1 MISLPDERVGPYLRA
16 LRAGLSALAPN
27 TDHPDPLALD
37 THLQALDPSLST
49 TLLLPARLD
58 PGSGLPDAT
67 WMDRAR
73 AEVAAAQHVRPTEP
87 ARIDAIRAAD
97 PELAERLTGRSKL
110 LAWLATRPLAPD
122 MWVEARLVRRGEGR
136 AAAGRRVRVT
146 LDRRVPRVG
155 WVRLRVDVDDPA
167 ARGAVVRAYT
177 RQDGVD
183 LEPGFA
189 ELLARHVVSPLA
201 GLHEIIRS
209 ATDLRIHRL
218 SRGILGPFWFPGG
231 PEVAEAPAWVCTRVS
246 RSSARKSVHARITT
260 PSPSLCSRRIP
271 TWGPSAVATSRC
283 PPIASTPLA
292 PGFGSASG
300 SRMWWASPPEATPE
314 RPTHRRRLC
323 GGHAPESAPARAAG
337 PGASCGGRARCVP
350 LG

>member
-1 MISLPDERVGPYLRA
+1 MISLPYERVGPYLRA

-231 PEVAEAPAWVCTRVS
+231 PEVAEAPAWV
-246 RSSARKSVHARITT
+246 
-260 PSPSLCSRRIP
+260 
-271 TWGPSAVATSRC
+271 
-283 PPIASTPLA
+283 
-292 PGFGSASG
+292 
-300 SRMWWASPPEATPE
+300 
-314 RPTHRRRLC
+314 
-323 GGHAPESAPARAAG
+323 AG
-337 PGASCGGRARCVP
+337 ALVLHQGLEVIGEEVRARTHHDPFTKPLFPPNPNLGTFRSRHLAVSAHRLDAARTWFRECVGVANVVGLTP
-350 LG
+350 